1 MVVELV
7 PCIVVAAD
15 SDGVAVEG
23 KMEDV
28 QIEMDEVED
37 GRNLVVVVVPAIYSP
52 SFPSFPL
59 L

>member
-15 SDGVAVEG
+15 ADGVAVEG

-37 GRNLVVVVVPAIYSP
+37 GRNLVVVVPAIYSP
-52 SFPSFPL
+52 SFPSFPFL
-59 L
+59 